1 MTATTSTSTT
11 SIPAKRPVGLI
22 AAAVGLGSV
31 PALGG
36 LCTALV
42 AAQARMARR
51 APRPY
56 VDAIHADGLVGTPA
70 DVPMR
75 VTWLGDSLA
84 AGLGVDDVDH
94 TPARVVASLL
104 GRAIDLRVLAVSGSR
119 SIDVLTEQVPA
130 LDRSTDLVVLCVG
143 ANDVA
148 TLVHRRDYARN
159 LDAILDATA
168 PIPTVV
174 LSLPDMAMPDRMA
187 QPLRSVVGWRARW
200 FDRARART
208 VARHAHV
215 ESVDIA
221 SRPPEVSRRAGRA
234 MLCADK
240 FHPGPDAYR
249 VWAERIAEACHR
261 LLGEAAPALVPI
273 PVTAAAAATSS
284 TR

>member
-1 MTATTSTSTT
+1 MPATTSTPT

-42 AAQARMARR
+42 TAQARLARR

-56 VDAIHADGLVGTPA
+56 VDAIHADGLVGAPA
-70 DVPMR
+70 EVPMR

-104 GRAIDLRVLAVSGSR
+104 GRAIDLKVLAVSGSR
-119 SIDVLTEQVPA
+119 SIDVLTGQVPA

-148 TLVHRRDYARN
+148 TLVHRRDYASN
-159 LDAILDATA
+159 LDAILTATA

-187 QPLRSVVGWRARW
+187 QPLRSLVGWRARW
-200 FDRARART
+200 FDRARAR
-208 VARHAHV
+208 VAAGHAHV
-215 ESVDIA
+215 SSVDIA

-234 MLCADK
+234 LLCADK

-249 VWAERIAEACHR
+249 VWAERIAEVCHR
-261 LLGEAAPALVPI
+261 VVGEPAPALVPI
-273 PVTAAAAATSS
+273 PVLATSPAS
-284 TR
+284 AARR